1 MRIKKHEKSYI
12 IELED
17 DSAWRI
23 WLGDLAMSLHARLPA
38 LQATA

>member
-12 IELED
+12 VELED

-23 WLGDLAMSLHARLPA
+23 WPCWVVWIDAP
-38 LQATA
+38 